1 MWSFLRFFAK
11 SKIIETDSKLIRLG
25 VTAEILVWSV
35 LQFVDGEIG
44 NGIALLFPAALVL
57 LTYFRNE
64 RILISLW
71 YMSKSDVAKAEKML
85 GRIRNPEKSLIKSQL
100 AYYYLLMGM
109 IESQRKVG
117 KAETLLKKALNTG
130 LRMDQDKALAKL
142 NLAGIALTK
151 RRKKEAQILLTEVK
165 RLDSKNVLA
174 EQTKYIKQQMKRI

>member
-1 MWSFLRFFAK
+1 MF
-11 SKIIETDSKLIRLG
+11 SKIIRIVVAAAIFG
-25 VTAEILVWSV
+25 WS
-35 LQFVDGEIG
+35 LYSFIDGEIG
-44 NGIALLFPAALVL
+44 NGIALLFPAAIVL
-57 LTYFRNE
+57 FTYFRNE
-64 RILISLW
+64 RILISL
-71 YMSKSDVAKAEKML
+71 YHMRKQDLEKAEKAL
-85 GRIRNPEKSLIKSQL
+85 GGIKNPEQSLIKTQL

-151 RRKKEAQILLTEVK
+151 RRKKEAQILLSDVK
-165 RLDSKNVLA
+165 RLDSKGVLA

>member
-1 MWSFLRFFAK
+1 MI
-11 SKIIETDSKLIRLG
+11 SKIIRL
-25 VTAEILVWSV
+25 ALVAVLFGISV
-35 LQFVDGEIG
+35 WQFVDGEIG
-44 NGIALLFPAALVL
+44 NGIAMLLPTGLVL
-57 LTYFRNE
+57 FTYFRNE
-64 RILISLW
+64 RILYAL
-71 YMSKSDVAKAEKML
+71 YHMRKSDMEKAEKAL
-85 GRIRNPEKSLIKSQL
+85 LSIKDPEGALIKTQL

-117 KAETLLKKALNTG
+117 KAETLLKRALNTG

-165 RLDSKNVLA
+165 KLDSKGVLA

>member
-1 MWSFLRFFAK
+1 ML
-11 SKIIETDSKLIRLG
+11 SKIIRLAI
-25 VTAEILVWSV
+25 TAAIFVWSI
-35 LQFVDGEIG
+35 LQFADGEIG
-44 NGIALLFPAALVL
+44 NGIALLFPATIVL
-57 LTYFRNE
+57 FTYFKNE
-64 RILISLW
+64 RILLAL
-71 YMSKSDVAKAEKML
+71 YHMRKNDVGKAEKALL
-85 GRIRNPEKSLIKSQL
+85 GLRTPEKSLVKSQL

-130 LRMDQDKALAKL
+130 LRLDQDKALAKL

-165 RLDSKNVLA
+165 KLDSKGVLN

>member
-1 MWSFLRFFAK
+1 ML
-11 SKIIETDSKLIRLG
+11 SKIIRLV
-25 VTAEILVWSV
+25 VTAAIFVWSI
-35 LQFVDGEIG
+35 LQFADGEIG
-44 NGIALLFPAALVL
+44 NGIALLFPAAIVL
-57 LTYFRNE
+57 FTYFKNE
-64 RILISLW
+64 RILLAL
-71 YMSKSDVAKAEKML
+71 YHMRKNDVSKAEKAL
-85 GRIRNPEKSLIKSQL
+85 AGIRTPEKSLVKSQL

-130 LRMDQDKALAKL
+130 LRLDQDKALAKL

-165 RLDSKNVLA
+165 KLDSKGVLN

>member
-1 MWSFLRFFAK
+1 MVLRCC
-11 SKIIETDSKLIRLG
+11 SLPPLYS
-25 VTAEILVWSV
+25 
-35 LQFVDGEIG
+35 
-44 NGIALLFPAALVL
+44 L
-57 LTYFRNE
+57 LTLEMNASFFLFTMRKQDLE
-64 RILISLW
+64 
-71 YMSKSDVAKAEKML
+71 KAEKAL
-85 GRIRNPEKSLIKSQL
+85 GGIKNPEQSLIKTQL

-151 RRKKEAQILLTEVK
+151 RRKKEAQILLTDVK
-165 RLDSKNVLA
+165 RLDSKGVLA

>member
-1 MWSFLRFFAK
+1 MF
-11 SKIIETDSKLIRLG
+11 SKIIRLS
-25 VTAEILVWSV
+25 VTAAILVWSGF
-35 LQFVDGEIG
+35 QYADGEIG

-71 YMSKSDVAKAEKML
+71 HMRKSDVAKAEKML
-85 GRIRNPEKSLIKSQL
+85 GGIRNPGKSLIKSQL

-165 RLDSKNVLA
+165 RLDTKNVLA

>member
-1 MWSFLRFFAK
+1 MI
-11 SKIIETDSKLIRLG
+11 SKIIRLG
-25 VTAEILVWSV
+25 LVALLFGISIW
-35 LQFVDGEIG
+35 QFVDGEIG
-44 NGIALLFPAALVL
+44 NGIAMLIPTGLVL
-57 LTYFRNE
+57 FTYFRNE
-64 RILISLW
+64 RILLAL
-71 YMSKSDVAKAEKML
+71 YHMRKSDMEKAEKSL
-85 GRIRNPEKSLIKSQL
+85 LSIKKPEQALIKSQL

-117 KAETLLKKALNTG
+117 KAETLLKRALNTG

-165 RLDSKNVLA
+165 KLDSKGVLA